1 MSTDNNFIQ
10 SISGYCYYID
20 SDISLEELIDKIY
33 LYDNDTIEDLF
44 KYLKKEYEPTILSIL
59 NKSQE
64 YVESNKILELSL
76 RVLNKYDMHMSYL
89 LISSYIAH
97 NIKHNIHSS
106 STLIQT
112 LKVVEKVLSLSSYN
126 SFDFVFRNKLKPHQ
140 LQTFNTIKD
149 RNKNIIIASTGSG
162 KTLLALYYSE
172 FLFFNNKV
180 DKIII
185 IAERNIEIIKSE
197 IRKHL
202 SSNAIV
208 KYEIYTY
215 FNLKGLNPD
224 KDYSRTLFVFDE
236 IHQLKNNNT
245 VKANHM
251 KIIKPQY
258 FIGLTATLFDK
269 PSDIVSLSN
278 NLNVNDIKKIMTS
291 MNTVSLEEGYKIY
304 RIEKPLKLS
313 IKEKEDY
320 DTINDS
326 IFFRELH
333 MQLRYLSLL
342 YSKNAEIY
350 NIVTN
355 HKDSQIIVFCSY
367 LEKTF
372 SICNHLT
379 YLGIKAK
386 TITGNDNEFNKNNII
401 NSFKSGEIQVL
412 ITTNVL
418 KASYNLQNANII
430 IFCDYSYQVIG
441 RIQSEGRVK
450 RIGQDKEIYIYDVFY
465 ENTIEQKITDI
476 LNSKKEMLNE
486 VQSKMVQDSINRE
499 LGIDDNIDVAVIDGI
514 V

>member
-1 MSTDNNFIQ
+1 MSINNNFIQ

-20 SDISLEELIDKIY
+20 SDISLDELIDKIY
-33 LYDNDTIEDLF
+33 LYDSETIEDLF
-44 KYLKKEYEPTILSIL
+44 NYLKKEYEPTILSIL

-64 YVESNKILELSL
+64 YVESNRVLELSL

-97 NIKHNIHSS
+97 NVKHNIHSS
-106 STLIQT
+106 TTLIQT
-112 LKVVEKVLSLSSYN
+112 LKAVEKVLSLTAYN
-126 SFDFVFRNKLKPHQ
+126 CFDFVFRNKLKPHQ
-140 LQTFNTIKD
+140 LQTFNTIKN

-162 KTLLALYYSE
+162 KTLLALYYAE

-180 DKIII
+180 DKIVIV
-185 IAERNIEIIKSE
+185 AERNVEIIKAE

-215 FNLKGLNPD
+215 FNLKTLNTD

-245 VKANHM
+245 VKSTYIRN
-251 KIIKPQY
+251 IKPQY

-269 PSDIVSLSN
+269 PSDIVSLSK
-278 NLNVNDIKKIMTS
+278 NLNINDIQKIMTS
-291 MNTVSLEEGYKIY
+291 MNTYSLEEGYKIY
-304 RIEKPLKLS
+304 RIEKSLKLS
-313 IKEKEDY
+313 IKEKEEY
-320 DTINDS
+320 DAIQDIS
-326 IFFRELH
+326 FFRELH
-333 MQLRYLSLL
+333 LQLGYLSEL
-342 YSKNAEIY
+342 YGKNSEIY
-350 NIVTN
+350 NIISN
-355 HKDSQIIVFCSY
+355 HKDSQIIIFCNY

-372 SICNHLT
+372 NICNHLQ
-379 YLGIKAK
+379 YLGVKAK
-386 TITGNDNEFNKNNII
+386 TITGKDNELGKNNIV
-401 NSFKSGEIQVL
+401 NSFKSGDIQVL

-418 KASYNLQNANII
+418 KASYNLQNANVI

-450 RIGQDKEIYIYDVFY
+450 RIGQDKEIYIYDIYY
-465 ENTIEQKITDI
+465 EDTVEQKITNV

-486 VQSKMVQDSINRE
+486 VQSKMIQESINKE
-499 LGIDDNIDVAVIDGI
+499 LGIDSDIVEDIDIS
-514 V
+514 